1 LRDSNNSAAK
11 KKKSII
17 MLFHDQQPVPEAMAS
32 CLLSR
37 KSRKHWVKVK
47 TQENEIISR
56 NLLTE
61 GSPTQRI
68 VVQDLRFH

>member
-1 LRDSNNSAAK
+1 
-11 KKKSII
+11 
-17 MLFHDQQPVPEAMAS
+17 MLFHDQQPVPEANYGRNYIRVYG
-32 CLLSR
+32 SR